1 MFIYI
6 VINETNYPIGSF
18 SDIQDAREYRD
29 QNINC
34 KIIKSTLVGNL
45 PSQPSQPSQ
54 SSQPSLSSNLL
65 GKMGLTM
72 DDIKKARTEL
82 PDEYKQIFG
91 KK

>member
-6 VINETNYPIGSF
+6 VINETNYPMGSF
-18 SDIQDAREYRD
+18 IDIKDAREYRD

-45 PSQPSQPSQ
+45 PSQPS
-54 SSQPSLSSNLL
+54 LSSNLM